1 MSERRATAGSPAHP
15 ESAHSE
21 KLRFLP
27 SFCSASPGH
36 LLKLPLGPGP
46 RRGMDTAQVLEAY
59 CLSSPAHSGPGREDR
74 SSTEPLPLCS
84 EGYHVP
90 ARPQYSSRPTQQ
102 PKRLPASFHTVQGQ
116 HTPWRPGVT
125 ALTSVGSPHPKCGP
139 LCFPDHCR
147 GKHPPA
153 HALTGKH
160 SPGDLSVL
168 TGRLYLL
175 TQQAQVLAEPG
186 HHSLGVGVA
195 EGTSTAF
202 RCRPRTPPGS

>member
-1 MSERRATAGSPAHP
+1 M
-15 ESAHSE
+15 
-21 KLRFLP
+21 
-27 SFCSASPGH
+27 
-36 LLKLPLGPGP
+36 
-46 RRGMDTAQVLEAY
+46 
-59 CLSSPAHSGPGREDR
+59 
-74 SSTEPLPLCS
+74 
-84 EGYHVP
+84 
-90 ARPQYSSRPTQQ
+90 
-102 PKRLPASFHTVQGQ
+102 
-116 HTPWRPGVT
+116 T

-139 LCFPDHCR
+139 LCFPDHRR

-175 TQQAQVLAEPG
+175 TQQAQVLAEPD

-202 RCRPRTPPGS
+202 RCRPHSLHQGAEATGSKPALLSLLPPPLWGHPSKNHHFFHIVYLLGVAY